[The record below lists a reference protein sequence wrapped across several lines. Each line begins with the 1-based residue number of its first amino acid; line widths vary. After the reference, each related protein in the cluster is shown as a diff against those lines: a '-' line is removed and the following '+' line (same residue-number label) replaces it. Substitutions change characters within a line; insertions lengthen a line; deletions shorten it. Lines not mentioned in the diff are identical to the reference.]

1 MGRWHTRNS
10 HLLAKTQTRKRTVC
24 TYTHVHEHTHSH
36 TQAHTHT
43 GMERQWKMHKS
54 GEAKKKK
61 RLNFFHCVRGL
72 TFGNQLVLACLSAQL
87 GLAFRIC
94 MHFSLS
100 YVAFPTTAAA
110 VIGPAATGN
119 GNRNGTGSGSDTAT
133 GNGNY
138 CPALH
143 TRCVH
148 ESALATHL
156 ECQAPNSGDR
166 YVADAPIY
174 GMENWQRLSICNFS
188 SPVSLIKFRK
198 VHVHTAHSVTRSAER
213 LETKNYH

>member
-43 GMERQWKMHKS
+43 GMERQWKMH
-54 GEAKKKK
+54 KK

-138 CPALH
+138 CLH
-143 TRCVH
+143 CTRVAFTNPH
-148 ESALATHL
+148 WLHISSAKHRIRGSLRRRCTHL
-156 ECQAPNSGDR
+156 RHGKLAAIVYLQLFFTR
-166 YVADAPIY
+166 
-174 GMENWQRLSICNFS
+174 FS
-188 SPVSLIKFRK
+188 
-198 VHVHTAHSVTRSAER
+198 
-213 LETKNYH
+213 N